1 MYSSENLCF
10 FDLEELDYDEV
21 YKGAETVNCT
31 VYVGGIPNQVTGM
44 THLLATI
51 MIQLCIALNKVLHL
65 CQKVPQLVLTCL
77 NSTMETPQQYVKCNQ
92 S

>member
-1 MYSSENLCF
+1 MCF

-44 THLLATI
+44 AHLLATI
-51 MIQLCIALNKVLHL
+51 INAKVPHL
-65 CQKVPQLVLTCL
+65 CQRLPNWYWPV
-77 NSTMETPQQYVKCNQ
+77 
-92 S
+92 

>member
-1 MYSSENLCF
+1 MHSNENLCI

-44 THLLATI
+44 THLLAAI
-51 MIQLCIALNKVLHL
+51 KIQLRIALN
-65 CQKVPQLVLTCL
+65 
-77 NSTMETPQQYVKCNQ
+77 
-92 S
+92 